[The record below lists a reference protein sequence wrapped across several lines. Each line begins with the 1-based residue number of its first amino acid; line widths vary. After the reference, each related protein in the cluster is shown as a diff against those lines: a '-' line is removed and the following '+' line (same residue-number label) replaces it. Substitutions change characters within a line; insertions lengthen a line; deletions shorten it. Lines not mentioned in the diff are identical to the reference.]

1 MDYLNLNVFSG
12 MNVRP
17 QWLLN
22 WANSNIQ
29 HVDYND
35 KNLIIA
41 SYTTYGALT
50 GLGNVLPLCFSIVDT
65 DYFRNDL
72 CRKHSVSALLTTTK
86 HTSLSHG
93 IMAYYALLLQYCAIE
108 ENLDEHLKAFTK
120 ISPKQLRVNQRG
132 SVVTFN
138 DLAAKI
144 QTSSTYQS
152 DIHRVLQSI
161 RQHYIP

>member
-1 MDYLNLNVFSG
+1 MDYLNVNVFRG
-12 MNVRP
+12 EQCRP

-29 HVDYND
+29 HVDYAD
-35 KNLIIA
+35 KNLIIC

-50 GLGNVLPLCFSIVDT
+50 GIGSLIPFAMSVVDT

-72 CRKHSVSALLTTTK
+72 SKKFSVSSLLNTK

-93 IMAYYALLLQYCAIE
+93 IMAYYGLLLQYCAIE

-120 ISPKQLRVNQRG
+120 ISSKQLRVNQRG
-132 SVVTFN
+132 SAVTFT
-138 DLAAKI
+138 DLASKI
-144 QTSSTYQS
+144 QTSSTYLS